1 MATEGENNLQTDIR
15 TLCGQFKT
23 VLMATSTTDGQPEI
37 SYSPYVIV
45 DGRLYVF
52 VSDLSVHTGNLKSNP
67 RASLLF
73 IENEAQSEN
82 LHARRRVTFPV
93 KAVLVDRDVPEWSDV
108 LDQMETKFGEIIS
121 VLKSLPDFHLFSMST
136 ESAVIVRG
144 FADAHTVEC
153 DGFS

>member
-1 MATEGENNLQTDIR
+1 MATEGENNLQTDIK

-37 SYSPYVIV
+37 SYSPYAIV

-73 IENEAQSEN
+73 IENEAQSDN
-82 LHARRRVTFPV
+82 LHARRRVTFPA
-93 KAVLVDRDVPEWSDV
+93 KATLLSRDVPEWSDV
-108 LDQMETKFGEIIS
+108 LNQMEDKFGEIIS
-121 VLKSLPDFHLFSMST
+121 VLKSLPDFHLFAMGT